1 MIRELALPLWAEI
14 LTALFV
20 VLGAAF
26 AAIGSFGL
34 ARIPNFF
41 RRIHTPTLGATLG
54 VWSIT
59 LANIVYF
66 SAQGHS
72 LFLHALL
79 IALFVALTAPI
90 TTIFLMRAAL
100 FRERQKGGAVPPAEP
115 RRASETVAASPGQ
128 DQAEDAGRPGQTG
141 QTR

>member
-1 MIRELALPLWAEI
+1 MTDAFIAGPLPLWAEVA
-14 LTALFV
+14 TAIFV

-34 ARIPNFF
+34 VRLPTFF

-54 VWSIT
+54 VWCVTIAT
-59 LANIVYF
+59 IVYF
-66 SAQGHS
+66 SVQGGN

-79 IALFVALTAPI
+79 IAGFVALTAPV

-100 FRERQKGGAVPPAEP
+100 FRERQKGGDVPPP
-115 RRASETVAASPGQ
+115 LKG
-128 DQAEDAGRPGQTG
+128 D
-141 QTR
+141 